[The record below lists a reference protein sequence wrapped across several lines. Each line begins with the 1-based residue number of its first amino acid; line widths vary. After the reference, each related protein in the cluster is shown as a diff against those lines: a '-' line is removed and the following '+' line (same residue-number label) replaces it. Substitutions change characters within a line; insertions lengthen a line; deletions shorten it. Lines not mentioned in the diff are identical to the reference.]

1 MCSLE
6 CGRPFSGSVAIE
18 SSDFAY
24 VVDPSGDG
32 DNWTVESSSDAIGG
46 STLVAPA
53 GARVTLPGTH
63 DAIVTFNL
71 DFSEAG
77 TYTAYYRAR
86 GFNGSSDSFYTPSDF
101 GVDPDNQESISNN
114 GVYGWE
120 TGQTYEVTSGD
131 IGTSLDFRIG
141 KREADAELDAFVFHL
156 NANLTDAELNALF
169 A

>member
-53 GARVTLPGTH
+53 GSLVNLPGTH
-63 DAIVTFNL
+63 DALVTFNL
-71 DFSEAG
+71 NFSEAG

-86 GFNGSSDSFYTPSDF
+86 GFNGSSNSFYTPTDF
-101 GVDPDNQESISNN
+101 GVDPDTQESISND

-120 TGQTYEVTSGD
+120 TGLTYEVSNAEV
-131 IGTSLDFRIG
+131 GTTLDFRIG
-141 KREADAELDAFVFHL
+141 KREADADAELDAFVFIS
-156 NANLTDAELNALF
+156 TPT
-169 A
+169 